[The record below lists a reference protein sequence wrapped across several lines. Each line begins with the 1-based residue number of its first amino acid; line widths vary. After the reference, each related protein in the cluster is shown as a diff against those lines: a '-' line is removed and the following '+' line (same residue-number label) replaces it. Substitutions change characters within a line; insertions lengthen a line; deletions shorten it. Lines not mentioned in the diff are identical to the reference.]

1 MQGKTARR
9 EVGGTLKAEAH
20 SPSLQAPH
28 AQDVQEV
35 LEFMQ
40 VQ

>member
-1 MQGKTARR
+1 MR

-20 SPSLQAPH
+20 FPSLQAPH
-28 AQDVQEV
+28 AQDVQEGF
-35 LEFMQ
+35 EFMQ